1 MKPKYITREISGIIT
16 QIATTTGVNGYT
28 IGVIESFIPDEE
40 ETKFWSEEDHDKWIK
55 QNNIR
60 MKAICEMLN
69 DRNL

>member
-1 MKPKYITREISGIIT
+1 MKPTYITTEISGIIT

-40 ETKFWSEEDHDKWIK
+40 ETKFWSEEDHEKWIK